1 MQSVLCMLYS
11 AAMQFLPLS
20 SFPRVATGDP
30 EIVRKALGAAYNGAD
45 VDINPH
51 HEFSAIHNCI
61 EFDRISVHYAEMST
75 GFRLRTSS
83 LRNTLTL
90 YIVLEGEMTVHAR
103 AMEIACTP
111 GGCAAMLDFPRP
123 VALTQRRA
131 HKILFL
137 RMRRHALEDALT
149 RLLGSPIQAPL
160 VFTPAVDLASPG
172 PRHLCA
178 LLTRLV
184 ELFDREPA
192 MLRLRPL
199 AARYEDLLLAAILTC
214 LPHNHRH
221 RLDTATQPGVPKV
234 VRMAEAY
241 LEANA
246 EKTLR
251 MADLARSV
259 GMGTRSIQ
267 MAFRRHRGYSPSHFL
282 RECRL
287 ARARHLLAQAAPGT
301 TVLAVALT
309 CGFGS
314 QSHFTLCYRNRFGET
329 PYETLRKS
337 CL

>member
-1 MQSVLCMLYS
+1 
-11 AAMQFLPLS
+11 MQFLPLS
-20 SFPRVATGDP
+20 SFPRIATGDP
-30 EIVRKALGAAYNGAD
+30 EIVRKALGVAYNGAT
-45 VDINPH
+45 VKVMSHRN
-51 HEFSAIHNCI
+51 FAAIHNCI
-61 EFDRISVHYAEMST
+61 EFERISIHYAEMNT
-75 GFRLRTSS
+75 GFSLRTST

-90 YIVLEGEMTVHAR
+90 YLVLEGEMTVHAR
-103 AMEIACTP
+103 AMEISCTP
-111 GGCAAMLDFPRP
+111 GECAAMLDFPRP
-123 VALTQRRA
+123 VALIQRRA

-137 RMRRHALEDALT
+137 RMHRHALEDSLA
-149 RLLGSPIQAPL
+149 RLLGTPLLAPL
-160 VFTPAVDLASPG
+160 VFTPAVDLTTPG

-192 MLRLRPL
+192 MLHLRPL

-214 LPHNHRH
+214 LNHNHRH
-221 RLDTATQPGVPKV
+221 RLDTATQPSVPKV

-246 EKTLR
+246 DKSLR
-251 MADLARSV
+251 MADLARVV

-267 MAFRRHRGYSPSHFL
+267 MAFQRHRGYSPSHFL

-287 ARARHLLAQAAPGT
+287 ARARHLLAQSAPGT
-301 TVLAVALT
+301 TVLTVALT

-329 PYETLRKS
+329 PFETLRKS